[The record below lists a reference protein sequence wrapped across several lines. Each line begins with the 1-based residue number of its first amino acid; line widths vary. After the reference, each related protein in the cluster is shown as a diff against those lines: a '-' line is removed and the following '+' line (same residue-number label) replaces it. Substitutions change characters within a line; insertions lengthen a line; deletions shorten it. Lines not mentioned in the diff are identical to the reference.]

1 MSQAWAAAS
10 RLTDGADRRDRLR
23 AARLYLVTD
32 DGTPAGSLPGLIAQA
47 VRGGVGLVQLRRKW
61 VQPEQLAELGRE
73 CREAAHAEGAIF
85 LVDDH
90 VELALAV
97 GADGVHLGQSDL
109 GVAEARALLGPELLI
124 GVSTHD
130 RAQVTAASAA
140 ELDYISAGPV
150 HETPTKA
157 GRPAVG
163 FEHVEVAA
171 RNTTVPV
178 VAIGGLD
185 ASNAA
190 RAIEAGADMVGVVRA
205 ICASP
210 DPGATAAALRA
221 EIDAARSW
229 GWIEINGRPRKCRPG
244 ESLAGLVAAFEIEP
258 AGVVVERNGTIVD
271 PARWVETAVGDGDRL
286 EIVHFVGGG

>member
-1 MSQAWAAAS
+1 M
-10 RLTDGADRRDRLR
+10 
-23 AARLYLVTD
+23 
-32 DGTPAGSLPGLIAQA
+32 
-47 VRGGVGLVQLRRKW
+47 QLRRKG
-61 VQPEQLAELGRE
+61 VPPEQLAEVGRQ
-73 CREAAHAEGAIF
+73 CCEAAHAEGAIF

-109 GVAEARALLGPELLI
+109 GVAEARALLGPDLLI

-130 RAQVTAASAA
+130 RAQVTSTGAA

-150 HETPTKA
+150 CETPTKA

-163 FEHVEVAA
+163 FEHVGVAA

-185 ASNAA
+185 ASNVA

-205 ICASP
+205 ICDSP
-210 DPGATAAALRA
+210 DPGATAAELRA
-221 EIDAARSW
+221 QIDAARSW
-229 GWIEINGRPRKCRPG
+229 DWIEINGRARKCRPG
-244 ESLAGLVAAFEIEP
+244 ESVADLISALEIEA

-271 PARWVETAVGDGDRL
+271 RERWAEVEVGDRDRL